1 MDKAKNSQELYEN
14 AIKVLTNMESN
25 FKDTM
30 FEIANQENWDAKK
43 TDLIRDASFNH
54 KLNTD
59 DPVTLFEKKGSE
71 ILKKAEELEN
81 KINTQNSGVQVI

>member
-14 AIKVLTNMESN
+14 AIKVLKNMESN
-25 FKDTM
+25 FRDTI
-30 FEIANQENWDAKK
+30 FEIADQENWDAEK
-43 TDLIRDASFNH
+43 TDLIRDSSFSN

-59 DPVTLFEKKGSE
+59 NPVTLFEKKGSE

-81 KINTQNSGVQVI
+81 KINTQNSGAQVV